1 MFATMRRKGGH
12 YARNSHFE
20 FKQQLSKSY
29 LKTVSAYANY
39 GTGKIIFG
47 IADDGTPV
55 GLADPQD
62 TCLRIEHAINDS
74 IDPVPRFELAIEGDT
89 RTVTLTVHEGPDKPY
104 LSSGR
109 AYRRTDTSTVEVS
122 RLEYGRLVL
131 TGEHV
136 SFDALV
142 AKEQDL
148 AFGHLEKELASKLG
162 LKPLDQNSLISL
174 ELMTPSG
181 EYCNAA
187 ALLAD
192 SNHFP
197 GIDIARFGESINII
211 NARHTFEHMSVLE
224 QMQRTLEVFDTY
236 YAYEEIVG
244 FERIAKTLVPREAFR
259 EAIANALV
267 HRCWDVRAN
276 IKVGMFADRIEI
288 TSPGGLPAGI
298 TEELYLAGGPS
309 VARNPILANV
319 FFRLGHIERFGTG
332 IPRILDEYAHETVS
346 PSFALRDSSITVML
360 PVTVLENVTLDEEA
374 ILAVLAKGSALTRSQ
389 ISEKTQLSKS
399 KAIRTLNALV
409 EKGLVTKVGEGR
421 SVRYER
427 N

>member
-1 MFATMRRKGGH
+1 MRETATL
-12 YARNSHFE
+12 E

-288 TSPGGLPAGI
+288 PSPGGLPAGI

>member
-1 MFATMRRKGGH
+1 MRETATL
-12 YARNSHFE
+12 E

-122 RLEYGRLVL
+122 RLEYGSLVL

>member
-1 MFATMRRKGGH
+1 MRETATL
-12 YARNSHFE
+12 E

-74 IDPVPRFELAIEGDT
+74 IDPVPRFELAIEEDA

-197 GIDIARFGESINII
+197 GIDIARFGESINLI

-276 IKVGMFADRIEI
+276 LKVGMFADRIEI

>member
-1 MFATMRRKGGH
+1 MRETATL
-12 YARNSHFE
+12 E

-74 IDPVPRFELAIEGDT
+74 IDPVPRFELAIEEDA

>member
-1 MFATMRRKGGH
+1 MRETATL
-12 YARNSHFE
+12 E

-55 GLADPQD
+55 GLTDPQD
-62 TCLRIEHAINDS
+62 TCLRVEHAINDS
-74 IDPVPRFELAIEGDT
+74 IDPVPRFELSIEGDT

-142 AKEQDL
+142 AKEQNL

-174 ELMTPSG
+174 ELMAPSG

-197 GIDIARFGESINII
+197 GIDIARFGGSINII
-211 NARHTFEHMSVLE
+211 HSRHTFERTSVLE

-244 FERIAKTLVPREAFR
+244 FERITKTLVPREAFR

-288 TSPGGLPAGI
+288 TSPGGLPAGT

-332 IPRILDEYAHETVS
+332 IPRILDEYAQETVS
-346 PSFALRDSSITVML
+346 PSFALRDSSITVIL

>member
-1 MFATMRRKGGH
+1 MRETATL
-12 YARNSHFE
+12 E

-74 IDPVPRFELAIEGDT
+74 IDPVPRFELSIEGDT

-409 EKGLVTKVGEGR
+409 EKGLVTCLLYTSRCV
-421 SVRYER
+421 
-427 N
+427 

>member
-1 MFATMRRKGGH
+1 MRETATL
-12 YARNSHFE
+12 E

-288 TSPGGLPAGI
+288 ASPGGLPAGI

>member
-1 MFATMRRKGGH
+1 MRETATL
-12 YARNSHFE
+12 E

-74 IDPVPRFELAIEGDT
+74 IDPVPRFELSIEGDT

-109 AYRRTDTSTVEVS
+109 AYRRTDTSPVEVS

-142 AKEQDL
+142 AKEQNL

-174 ELMTPSG
+174 ELMAPSG

-197 GIDIARFGESINII
+197 GIDIARFGGSINII
-211 NARHTFEHMSVLE
+211 HSRHTFERTSVLE

-244 FERIAKTLVPREAFR
+244 FERITKTLVPREAFR

>member
-1 MFATMRRKGGH
+1 MRETATL
-12 YARNSHFE
+12 E

-55 GLADPQD
+55 GLTDPKD
-62 TCLRIEHAINDS
+62 TCLRVEHAINDS
-74 IDPVPRFELAIEGDT
+74 IDPVPRFELSIEEDT

-104 LSSGR
+104 LFSGC
-109 AYRRTDTSTVEVS
+109 AYRRADTSTVEVS

-131 TGEHV
+131 TSEHV

-174 ELMTPSG
+174 ELMAPSG

-197 GIDIARFGESINII
+197 GIDIARFGGSINII
-211 NARHTFEHMSVLE
+211 HSRHTFERTSVLE

-346 PSFALRDSSITVML
+346 PSFALRDSSITVTL

>member
-1 MFATMRRKGGH
+1 MLETTTL
-12 YARNSHFE
+12 E

-55 GLADPQD
+55 GLTDPQD
-62 TCLRIEHAINDS
+62 TCLRVEHAINDS
-74 IDPVPRFELAIEGDT
+74 IDPVPRFELSIEEDT

-104 LSSGR
+104 LFSGR
-109 AYRRTDTSTVEVS
+109 AYRRADTSIVEVS

-142 AKEQDL
+142 TKEQDL
-148 AFGHLEKELASKLG
+148 AFSHLEKELASKLG
-162 LKPLDQNSLISL
+162 VKPLDQNSLISL
-174 ELMTPSG
+174 ELMAPSG

-192 SNHFP
+192 SNQFP
-197 GIDIARFGESINII
+197 GVDVARFGESTNII
-211 NARHTFEHMSVLE
+211 HSRHAFERTSVLE

-244 FERIAKTLVPREAFR
+244 FERITKTLVPREAFR

-332 IPRILDEYAHETVS
+332 IPRILNEYAHETVS
-346 PSFALRDSSITVML
+346 PSFALRDSSITVTL
-360 PVTVLENVTLDEEA
+360 PVTVLENVTPDERA
-374 ILAVLAKGSALTRSQ
+374 ILDVLAKGSALTRSQ
-389 ISEKTQLSKS
+389 IAEKTQLSKS
-399 KAIRTLNALV
+399 KAIRTLNALID
-409 EKGLVTKVGEGR
+409 KKLITKIGEGR

>member
-1 MFATMRRKGGH
+1 MRETTTL
-12 YARNSHFE
+12 E

>member
-1 MFATMRRKGGH
+1 MRETATL
-12 YARNSHFE
+12 E

-55 GLADPQD
+55 GLTDPQD
-62 TCLRIEHAINDS
+62 TCLRVEHAINDS
-74 IDPVPRFELAIEGDT
+74 IDPVPRFELSIEEDT

-104 LSSGR
+104 LFSGR
-109 AYRRTDTSTVEVS
+109 AYRRADTSTGEVS
-122 RLEYGRLVL
+122 RLEYGRRVL

-174 ELMTPSG
+174 ELMAPSG

-197 GIDIARFGESINII
+197 GIDIARFGGSINII
-211 NARHTFEHMSVLE
+211 HSRHTFERTSVLE

-244 FERIAKTLVPREAFR
+244 FERITKTLVPREAFR

>member
-1 MFATMRRKGGH
+1 MRETATL
-12 YARNSHFE
+12 E

-74 IDPVPRFELAIEGDT
+74 IDPVPRFELAIEEDA

-197 GIDIARFGESINII
+197 GLDIARFGESINII

>member
-1 MFATMRRKGGH
+1 MRETATL
-12 YARNSHFE
+12 E

-89 RTVTLTVHEGPDKPY
+89 RNVTLTVHEGPDKPY

>member
-1 MFATMRRKGGH
+1 MRETATL
-12 YARNSHFE
+12 E

-74 IDPVPRFELAIEGDT
+74 IDPVPRFELSIEEDT

-104 LSSGR
+104 LFSGR

>member
-1 MFATMRRKGGH
+1 MRETATL
-12 YARNSHFE
+12 E

-332 IPRILDEYAHETVS
+332 IPRILDEYDHETVS

>member
-1 MFATMRRKGGH
+1 MRETATL
-12 YARNSHFE
+12 E

-74 IDPVPRFELAIEGDT
+74 IDPVPRFELSIEEDA

-104 LSSGR
+104 LFSGR

-142 AKEQDL
+142 AKEQNL

>member
-1 MFATMRRKGGH
+1 MRETATL
-12 YARNSHFE
+12 E

-319 FFRLGHIERFGTG
+319 FFRLGHIERSGTG

>member
-1 MFATMRRKGGH
+1 
-12 YARNSHFE
+12 
-20 FKQQLSKSY
+20 
-29 LKTVSAYANY
+29 
-39 GTGKIIFG
+39 
-47 IADDGTPV
+47 
-55 GLADPQD
+55 
-62 TCLRIEHAINDS
+62 
-74 IDPVPRFELAIEGDT
+74 
-89 RTVTLTVHEGPDKPY
+89 
-104 LSSGR
+104 
-109 AYRRTDTSTVEVS
+109 
-122 RLEYGRLVL
+122 
-131 TGEHV
+131 
-136 SFDALV
+136 
-142 AKEQDL
+142 
-148 AFGHLEKELASKLG
+148 
-162 LKPLDQNSLISL
+162 
-174 ELMTPSG
+174 
-181 EYCNAA
+181 
-187 ALLAD
+187 
-192 SNHFP
+192 
-197 GIDIARFGESINII
+197 
-211 NARHTFEHMSVLE
+211 
-224 QMQRTLEVFDTY
+224 MQRTLEVFDTY

>member
-1 MFATMRRKGGH
+1 MRETATL
-12 YARNSHFE
+12 E

-360 PVTVLENVTLDEEA
+360 PVTVLENVTLDEAA

>member
-1 MFATMRRKGGH
+1 MRETATL
-12 YARNSHFE
+12 E

-211 NARHTFEHMSVLE
+211 NARHTFEHVSVLE

>member
-1 MFATMRRKGGH
+1 MRETATL
-12 YARNSHFE
+12 E

-332 IPRILDEYAHETVS
+332 IPRILDEYAHETIS

>member
-1 MFATMRRKGGH
+1 MRETATL
-12 YARNSHFE
+12 E

-309 VARNPILANV
+309 LARNPILANV

>member
-1 MFATMRRKGGH
+1 MRETATL
-12 YARNSHFE
+12 E

-74 IDPVPRFELAIEGDT
+74 IDPVPRFELSIEEDT

-104 LSSGR
+104 LFSGR
-109 AYRRTDTSTVEVS
+109 AYRRADTSTVEVS

-174 ELMTPSG
+174 ELMAPSG

-197 GIDIARFGESINII
+197 GIDIARFGGSINII
-211 NARHTFEHMSVLE
+211 HSRHTFE
-224 QMQRTLEVFDTY
+224 
-236 YAYEEIVG
+236 
-244 FERIAKTLVPREAFR
+244 RITKTLVPREAFR

>member
-1 MFATMRRKGGH
+1 MRETATL
-12 YARNSHFE
+12 E

-74 IDPVPRFELAIEGDT
+74 IDPVPRFELAIEGDA

>member
-1 MFATMRRKGGH
+1 MRETATL
-12 YARNSHFE
+12 E

-55 GLADPQD
+55 GLADPQY

-74 IDPVPRFELAIEGDT
+74 IDPVPRFELSIEGDT

-142 AKEQDL
+142 AKEQNL

-174 ELMTPSG
+174 ELMAPSG

-197 GIDIARFGESINII
+197 GIDIARFGGSINII
-211 NARHTFEHMSVLE
+211 HSRHTFERTSVLE

-244 FERIAKTLVPREAFR
+244 FERITKTLVPREAFR

>member
-1 MFATMRRKGGH
+1 MRETATL
-12 YARNSHFE
+12 E

-74 IDPVPRFELAIEGDT
+74 IDPVPRFELSIEEDA

-142 AKEQDL
+142 AKEQNL

-174 ELMTPSG
+174 ELMAPSG

-197 GIDIARFGESINII
+197 GIDIARFGGSINII
-211 NARHTFEHMSVLE
+211 HSRHTFERTSVLE

-244 FERIAKTLVPREAFR
+244 FERITKTLVPREAFR

>member
-1 MFATMRRKGGH
+1 MRETATL
-12 YARNSHFE
+12 E

-29 LKTVSAYANY
+29 LKTVSAYVNY

-55 GLADPQD
+55 GLADPQA

>member
-1 MFATMRRKGGH
+1 MRETTTL
-12 YARNSHFE
+12 E

-55 GLADPQD
+55 GLTDPQD
-62 TCLRIEHAINDS
+62 TCLRVEHAINDS
-74 IDPVPRFELAIEGDT
+74 IDPVPRFELSIEGDT

>member
-1 MFATMRRKGGH
+1 MRETATL
-12 YARNSHFE
+12 E

-74 IDPVPRFELAIEGDT
+74 IDPVPRFELSIEGDT

-142 AKEQDL
+142 AKEQNL

-174 ELMTPSG
+174 ELMAPSG

-197 GIDIARFGESINII
+197 GIDIARFGGSINII
-211 NARHTFEHMSVLE
+211 HSRHTFERTSVLE

-244 FERIAKTLVPREAFR
+244 FERITKTLVPREAFR

-374 ILAVLAKGSALTRSQ
+374 ILAVFAKGSALTRSQ

>member
-1 MFATMRRKGGH
+1 MRETTTL
-12 YARNSHFE
+12 E

-55 GLADPQD
+55 GLTDPQD
-62 TCLRIEHAINDS
+62 TCLRVEHAINDS
-74 IDPVPRFELAIEGDT
+74 IDPVPRFELSIEEDT

-104 LSSGR
+104 LFSGR
-109 AYRRTDTSTVEVS
+109 AYRRADTSTVEVS

-148 AFGHLEKELASKLG
+148 AFSHLEKELASKLG
-162 LKPLDQNSLISL
+162 VKPLDQNSLISL
-174 ELMTPSG
+174 ELMAPSG

-192 SNHFP
+192 SNQFP
-197 GIDIARFGESINII
+197 GVDVARFGENTNII
-211 NARHTFEHMSVLE
+211 HSRHAFERTSVLE

-244 FERIAKTLVPREAFR
+244 FERITKTLVPREAFR

-332 IPRILDEYAHETVS
+332 IPRILNEYAHETVS
-346 PSFALRDSSITVML
+346 PSFALRDSSITVTL
-360 PVTVLENVTLDEEA
+360 PVTVLENVTPDERA
-374 ILAVLAKGSALTRSQ
+374 ILDVLAKGSALTRSQ
-389 ISEKTQLSKS
+389 IAEKTQLSKS
-399 KAIRTLNALV
+399 KAIRTLNALID
-409 EKGLVTKVGEGR
+409 KKLITKIGEGR

>member
-1 MFATMRRKGGH
+1 MRETATL
-12 YARNSHFE
+12 E

-39 GTGKIIFG
+39 GTEKIIFG

-74 IDPVPRFELAIEGDT
+74 IDPVPRFELAIEEDA

-211 NARHTFEHMSVLE
+211 NVRHTFEHMSVLE

>member
-1 MFATMRRKGGH
+1 MRETATL
-12 YARNSHFE
+12 E

-39 GTGKIIFG
+39 GTGKVIFG

>member
-1 MFATMRRKGGH
+1 MRETATL
-12 YARNSHFE
+12 E

-89 RTVTLTVHEGPDKPY
+89 RTVTLTVHEGPDKHY

>member
-1 MFATMRRKGGH
+1 MRETATL
-12 YARNSHFE
+12 E

-224 QMQRTLEVFDTY
+224 QKPRTLDEFDTY
-236 YAYEEIVG
+236 NAADEIVRC
-244 FERIAKTLVPREAFR
+244 ERIAKTLVPREAFR

>member
-1 MFATMRRKGGH
+1 MRETATL
-12 YARNSHFE
+12 E

-197 GIDIARFGESINII
+197 GIDIERFGESINII

>member
-1 MFATMRRKGGH
+1 MRETATL
-12 YARNSHFE
+12 E

-109 AYRRTDTSTVEVS
+109 AYSRTDTSTVEVS

>member
-1 MFATMRRKGGH
+1 MRETATL
-12 YARNSHFE
+12 E

-74 IDPVPRFELAIEGDT
+74 IDPVPRFELSIEGDT

-142 AKEQDL
+142 AKEQNL

-174 ELMTPSG
+174 ELMAPSG

-197 GIDIARFGESINII
+197 GIDIARFGGSINII
-211 NARHTFEHMSVLE
+211 HSRHTFERTSVLE

>member
-1 MFATMRRKGGH
+1 MRETATL
-12 YARNSHFE
+12 E

-74 IDPVPRFELAIEGDT
+74 IDPVPRFELSIEADT

-142 AKEQDL
+142 AKEQNL

-174 ELMTPSG
+174 ELMAPSG

-197 GIDIARFGESINII
+197 GIDIARFGGSINII
-211 NARHTFEHMSVLE
+211 HSRHTFERTSVLE

-244 FERIAKTLVPREAFR
+244 FERITKTLVPREAFR